1 MFAVASDALVS
12 HFQKLLQKERHINR
26 GARTRV
32 LKPRLPE
39 SSGVKPPPTWPGA
52 NDLAK
57 VANKLKTSELP
68 ITILLLIQLAFL
80 RILSSPFISSPFK

>member
-1 MFAVASDALVS
+1 MFAVASDALVT

-39 SSGVKPPPTWPGA
+39 SGGLKPPPM
-52 NDLAK
+52 AK
-57 VANKLKTSELP
+57 VASELKTSELP

-80 RILSSPFISSPFK
+80 RILSSPFK